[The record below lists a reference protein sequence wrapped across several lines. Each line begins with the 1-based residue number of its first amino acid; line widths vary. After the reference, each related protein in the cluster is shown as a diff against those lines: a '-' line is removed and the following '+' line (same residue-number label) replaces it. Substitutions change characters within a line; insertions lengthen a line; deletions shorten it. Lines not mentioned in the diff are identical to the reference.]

1 MSAPDQLDEWGLP
14 RRIELDKTPTNP
26 QGYKQL
32 DRGVIYKYV
41 LGSAFAA
48 SALEFAIFFVI
59 TIIWFVIF
67 DFAIVPK
74 YNSLFPISGL
84 YQVALFF
91 VITFAA
97 ALFIGQQQNLYQDLI
112 RLYQRVMGN
121 TNTLAME
128 LAYSLNSDNLDEG
141 VENYF
146 RYENINEAPQR
157 STASVKQVYR
167 DLNEI
172 LRSITLAQRFE
183 HRTQFEEARS
193 RAAHVSL
200 DRGNTPSGLDLNKLP
215 MSQHLI
221 NEIGRYQHDK
231 SGTGGLADQMWD
243 MVYKRI
249 RVLGLLQK
257 TRFRQIR
264 IGDNSS
270 IYEPHPFIHPQLMQ
284 TMDRQMSGLTT
295 DTAEIIGIKSLR
307 TLSIIIYFL
316 LAAVY
321 VWCFSIAWQLWGDY
335 KWAGL
340 LAAIIVEWFML
351 ALYRIGIKLTDP
363 FASWNNSHWTWID
376 MTRTAVAT
384 SKEIDEVFD
393 RLFEQTGTPSKA
405 DDERR
410 RRPYPQTTP
419 TAVNT
424 TYLSYY

>member
-1 MSAPDQLDEWGLP
+1 MSEKDEWGLP
-14 RRIELDKTPTNP
+14 PRIELDYNALTNP
-26 QGYKQL
+26 AGYQQK
-32 DRGVIYKYV
+32 DRGVIYKYI

-48 SALEFAIFFVI
+48 SFVEFVIFFVI

-67 DFAIVPK
+67 EFAIVPK
-74 YNSLFPISGL
+74 YPSLFPISGL

-112 RLYQRVMGN
+112 RLYSRVLGN

-146 RYENINEAPQR
+146 RYENINEAPKK
-157 STASVKQVYR
+157 STYAVKEVYR

-183 HRTQFEEARS
+183 HRTQFQDARS
-193 RAAHVSL
+193 KATHLSL
-200 DRGNTPSGLDLNKLP
+200 DRSNTVSGLELERLP
-215 MSQHLI
+215 MRDYLI
-221 NEIGRYQHDK
+221 NEIRAYQHDK

-249 RVLGLLQK
+249 RVLGLLQPN
-257 TRFRQIR
+257 RVHQIR
-264 IGDNSS
+264 VGDAGA
-270 IYEPHPFIHPQLMQ
+270 IYEPKPYIHAQLMQ

-295 DTAEIIGIKSLR
+295 DTAEIIGIKYLR
-307 TLSIIIYFL
+307 VLSIIIYFL

-321 VWCFSIAWQLWGDY
+321 VWCFSIGWQLWGDY
-335 KWAGL
+335 GWVGL
-340 LAAIIVEWFML
+340 IAAVIVEWFIL
-351 ALYRIGIKLTDP
+351 ALYRIGVKLTDP

-376 MTRTAVAT
+376 MTRMAVAT

-393 RLFEQTGTPSKA
+393 RLFEQTGTPSRA
-405 DDERR
+405 DEVRR
-410 RRPYPQTTP
+410 RQPYPPSKTSSI
-419 TAVNT
+419 VNMR
-424 TYLSYY
+424 YLSYD